1 MNRVKETC
9 GGSYVAPRHMRRGK
23 KFAQR
28 AVGRPPGGGLGGGSK
43 KAPPGGEGASVR
55 SFKNHEMCR
64 AFFAKDLWGKKGRPP
79 PEKRGGEGGVH

>member
-1 MNRVKETC
+1 
-9 GGSYVAPRHMRRGK
+9 MRRGK

-79 PEKRGGEGGVH
+79 PEKRGGEGGGPLELGGQKRGLFWG